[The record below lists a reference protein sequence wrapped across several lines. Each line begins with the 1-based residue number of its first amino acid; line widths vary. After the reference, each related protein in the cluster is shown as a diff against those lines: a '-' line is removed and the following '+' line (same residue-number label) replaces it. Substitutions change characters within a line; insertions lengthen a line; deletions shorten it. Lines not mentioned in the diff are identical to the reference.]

1 MELIVIDGD
10 RMKIMLSGEEMSSYS
25 IDAMAIDTEDE
36 DTRRILYDIID
47 RARRSAGL
55 GGECGRMFVRV
66 FPSGDGGCEMYVTK
80 YAVSCLDDLV
90 RISRALEA
98 RGYSGRSEV
107 YISEMEEEYYL
118 VLTDD
123 RADTSIVCEYAEPV
137 SFSAMPAYLSEHARL
152 LCEREAVS
160 SFSRLF

>member
-1 MELIVIDGD
+1 
-10 RMKIMLSGEEMSSYS
+10 
-25 IDAMAIDTEDE
+25 
-36 DTRRILYDIID
+36 
-47 RARRSAGL
+47 
-55 GGECGRMFVRV
+55 
-66 FPSGDGGCEMYVTK
+66 MYVTK
-80 YAVSCLDDLV
+80 YSELYDEEAEDMGERGDAVVHRRYIYAVSCLDDLV